1 MSRGFLQVLASGS
14 RWRALIAALALATA
28 VSVVSPE
35 ASAQPPV
42 RAGVPQHPADPPPR
56 GPAGPRPGGAQ
67 NVAAPARAN
76 ENPAAGRVKVA
87 MMVVYANN
95 SGQVDPRLRGLQQQ
109 LEMMKF
115 TGYQVLSTHSASLGA
130 TQDQSF
136 PIEGGR
142 RMEVTVVSFTET
154 QARVRIELFKG
165 TEKTI
170 DTTVN
175 IRNGRTLVTGG
186 PKYQAGS
193 LIFPITVS
201 Y

>member
-1 MSRGFLQVLASGS
+1 MSRAFRQLRLMFAALVLATSGLTVGS
-14 RWRALIAALALATA
+14 
-28 VSVVSPE
+28 E
-35 ASAQPPV
+35 AFAQPP
-42 RAGVPQHPADPPPR
+42 PR
-56 GPAGPRPGGAQ
+56 SGGAPSRPTDP
-67 NVAAPARAN
+67 PARAPVRPGTPQSVVNQARTN
-76 ENPAAGRVKVA
+76 ENPASGRVKVS

-115 TGYQVLSTHSASLGA
+115 TGYQVLSTHSALLG
-130 TQDQSF
+130 TSQDQSF

-142 RMEVTVVSFTET
+142 RMEVTVVSFTES

-193 LIFPITVS
+193 LIFPITVT

>member
-1 MSRGFLQVLASGS
+1 MSRGFLQMLASGS
-14 RWRALIAALALATA
+14 RWRGFVAALALATA

-35 ASAQPPV
+35 ASAQPV
-42 RAGVPQHPADPPPR
+42 RTGVPQRPADPPSRAPV
-56 GPAGPRPGGAQ
+56 RPGGGAQ
-67 NVAAPARAN
+67 NVANPARTN
-76 ENPAAGRVKVA
+76 ENPAAGRVKVS

-115 TGYQVLSTHSASLGA
+115 TGYQVLSTHSATLG
-130 TQDQSF
+130 TSQDQSF

-142 RMEVTVVSFTET
+142 RMEVTVVSFSET